1 MFHELNPMKKL
12 VYTSI
17 RNIMKFAQ
25 GKNDITNHTNV
36 IEVMVHQLTN
46 LENIIL
52 NKTIMSKII

>member
-1 MFHELNPMKKL
+1 
-12 VYTSI
+12 
-17 RNIMKFAQ
+17 MKFAQ